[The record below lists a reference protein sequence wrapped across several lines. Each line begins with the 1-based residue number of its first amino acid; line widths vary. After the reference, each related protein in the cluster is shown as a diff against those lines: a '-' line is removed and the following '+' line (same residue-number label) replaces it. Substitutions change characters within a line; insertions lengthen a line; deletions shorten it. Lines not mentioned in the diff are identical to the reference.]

1 MITNPNSSSEVL
13 AGRIDTDADR
23 KAASLIVLNFHAR
36 RAASPG
42 LTNDGEQLL
51 DRRILYEV
59 RGHRCWRSAASQIC
73 TFPVLESH
81 HHERRHICWRRDN
94 QTVAGVLKPEFVRL
108 SLARLSLRFG
118 AREFVD

>member
-59 RGHRCWRSAASQIC
+59 RGHRGWRSAASQIC
-73 TFPVLESH
+73 SSGPASDTPRSRGYDLPRSSY
-81 HHERRHICWRRDN
+81 
-94 QTVAGVLKPEFVRL
+94 RL
-108 SLARLSLRFG
+108 RPLPRSST
-118 AREFVD
+118 